1 RKKLAQ
7 RLQEAEENTEA
18 VSSKCASLEKTKQ
31 RLQGEVDELML
42 DLERTNTA
50 RVLLDR
56 KQRDFDKVL
65 AEWKQKLDESQ
76 AELEAA
82 QKGSRSLSTEVFKL
96 QNAYEEVVDQ
106 LETLR
111 RENKNLQGELP
122 PPPTPGEHLDPPHLA
137 SCFPPPCRTLPSAP
151 STLELSPAN
160 VTDIV
165 ITKCPSGTRRAKGIA
180 KLTSS

>member
-1 RKKLAQ
+1 MRASQSGARDLGQSPALFLESPGWKGKTSMLLTDSPRFPGLSQ
-7 RLQEAEENTEA
+7 LPWSFLLFTCP
-18 VSSKCASLEKTKQ
+18 CAISQ
-31 RLQGEVDELML
+31 
-42 DLERTNTA
+42 
-50 RVLLDR
+50 
-56 KQRDFDKVL
+56 VL

-96 QNAYEEVVDQ
+96 QNAYEEVVEQ

-122 PPPTPGEHLDPPHLA
+122 PPPTPGEHRYPPPLA
-137 SCFPPPCRTLPSAP
+137 SCFPLPCRTLLSAL

-160 VTDIV
+160 ATDIV
-165 ITKCPSGTRRAKGIA
+165 VTKCPGT
-180 KLTSS
+180 